1 MAIGETVRNVKSA
14 LGDNTASDTR
24 APLTRSEFVLLVSV
38 VLLGFTHAAK
48 YHIDIAAIA
57 LICTYFLITR
67 KLRWSKIVIY
77 TAISA
82 TLISFPYVQNTAWL
96 PFAGKS
102 LHFFNIFT
110 LLYLSRHFSTP
121 KTSLIFFSKL
131 FTIVSFFSVLSALV
145 FGGNFDTGAF
155 DFVRISGP
163 FTDPNYFAFVCAV
176 LLINLHSIR
185 HCNCAFTKFLLLIL
199 IIFSQS
205 VTVLCL
211 IFLFYLHIIRF
222 LTIFKYLILFLP
234 AIMAI
239 FIYFDLYQIS
249 IRQDWQ
255 TNFFSMK
262 ANSLF
267 FRLSSIENGLDLI
280 ASDWRSIIWGF
291 GSGNSN
297 ELIGRV
303 MHNSVLQTFF
313 DHGILGVSIIY
324 LYFLSILRDPD
335 NTTFFVFTILF
346 SLVFD
351 PLWSYLFSL
360 GPLIK
365 VSQKHTNMVV

>member
-67 KLRWSKIVIY
+67 KLRWSQIVIY

-82 TLISFPYVQNTAWL
+82 TLISFPYIQNTAWL

-110 LLYLSRHFSTP
+110 LLYLSRYFSTP
-121 KTSLIFFSKL
+121 VTNQIFFSKL
-131 FTIVSFFSVLSALV
+131 FVIVSFSSILLALAM
-145 FGGNFDTGAF
+145 GGNFNMGAF

-163 FTDPNYFAFVCAV
+163 FTDPNYFAFVCAI
-176 LLINLHSIR
+176 LLINLHSIQKFDL
-185 HCNCAFTKFLLLIL
+185 HFIKLFLLLL
-199 IIFSQS
+199 VMLSQS
-205 VTVLCL
+205 ITVLCL
-211 IFLFYLHIIRF
+211 LLAYYFRLIRF
-222 LTIFKYLILFLP
+222 LTQYKYIILLFP
-234 AIMAI
+234 VIMAV
-239 FIYFDLYQIS
+239 FIYFDVYQIS
-249 IRQDWQ
+249 IKQDWQ
-255 TNFFSMK
+255 TNFVSMK

-267 FRLSSIENGLDLI
+267 FRLSSIENGLDLL

-360 GPLIK
+360 GPLVK
-365 VSQKHTNMVV
+365 VSQKHANMVV

>member
-1 MAIGETVRNVKSA
+1 MEIGETVRNVKSA
-14 LGDNTASDTR
+14 LGYNTTSGTR
-24 APLTRSEFVLLVSV
+24 KPLTRGEFALLVSV

-57 LICTYFLITR
+57 LVCTYFLITR

-110 LLYLSRHFSTP
+110 LLYLSQYFSTP

-131 FTIVSFFSVLSALV
+131 FTIVSFFSVLVALA
-145 FGGNFDTGAF
+145 FGGIFDKGAF

-163 FTDPNYFAFVCAV
+163 FTDPNYFAFVCAA
-176 LLINLHSIR
+176 LLVNLHSTR
-185 HCNCAFTKFLLLIL
+185 NCDCVFEKFLLLLL
-199 IIFSQS
+199 IISSQS
-205 VTVLCL
+205 ITVLCL
-211 IFLFYLHIIRF
+211 LIFYYLHIIHF
-222 LTIFKYLILFLP
+222 LNRFKYLIIFLP
-234 AIMAI
+234 AIMAV
-239 FIYFDLYQIS
+239 FIYFDVYQIS

-267 FRLSSIENGLDLI
+267 FRLSSIEKGLDLL
-280 ASDWRSIIWGF
+280 ASDWQSIIWGF

-313 DHGILGVSIIY
+313 DHGIMGVSIIY

-346 SLVFD
+346 SL
-351 PLWSYLFSL
+351 LFL
-360 GPLIK
+360 VRNRLR
-365 VSQKHTNMVV
+365 

>member
-1 MAIGETVRNVKSA
+1 MDIGETVRKVKSA

-24 APLTRSEFVLLVSV
+24 TPLTRSEFTLLVSV
-38 VLLGFTHAAK
+38 VLLGFTHVAK
-48 YHIDIAAIA
+48 YHIDIAAIT

-67 KLRWSKIVIY
+67 KLRWSQIVIY

-82 TLISFPYVQNTAWL
+82 TLISFPYIQNTAWL
-96 PFAGKS
+96 PLAGKS

-121 KTSLIFFSKL
+121 ATNLIFFSNL
-131 FTIVSFFSVLSALV
+131 FVIVSFFSVLLALA
-145 FGGNFDTGAF
+145 FGGNFNMGAF

-163 FTDPNYFAFVCAV
+163 FTDPNYFAFVCAI
-176 LLINLHSIR
+176 LLISLHSIQ
-185 HCNCAFTKFLLLIL
+185 KFECTFIKFSLLIL
-199 IIFSQS
+199 VLFSQS
-205 VTVLCL
+205 ITVICL
-211 IFLFYLHIIRF
+211 LMAYYFLLIGF
-222 LTIFKYLILFLP
+222 LTRFKYIILFFP
-234 AIMAI
+234 VIMAI
-239 FIYFDLYQIS
+239 LIYFDVYQIS

-255 TNFFSMK
+255 TNFVSMK

-267 FRLSSIENGLDLI
+267 FRLSSIENGLDLL

-313 DHGILGVSIIY
+313 DHGILGVSIVY

-335 NTTFFVFTILF
+335 NATFFVFTILF

-365 VSQKHTNMVV
+365 ISKKHAKMVV